1 MGTELTEKTA
11 SNRLPYLDYARV
23 FVMYLVIFGHLL
35 LDDNMTIRP
44 FIYSF
49 HMPFFFLVSGML
61 HKNRGSIAWKK
72 YWKTLIVPYLFFN
85 IIFFILWPLCSKLD
99 IWKGTFNWDAGLISI
114 YLNYFKSFWR
124 HLLYG
129 MAPPDGP
136 TWFLL
141 VLLLCKII
149 TDFICRHRWT
159 AIFIICAVA
168 ILIYLP
174 SYRTYLRLGNT
185 VMVLPFFYVGFK
197 FKKEIQQWCTKRWAL
212 LYGIVFLLIN
222 IPLTILNGK
231 VSTNTVSFG
240 HLFVPLNA
248 IVFYINAFSSSL
260 GLLVV
265 CMQFPTNKN
274 ITISAKALITIL
286 CMQNFF
292 CYIYRYH
299 CDQTNYLLIAITA
312 ALIFIACVLIHLFFE
327 RHLPFAV
334 GR

>member
-1 MGTELTEKTA
+1 MGTELTEKTVT
-11 SNRLPYLDYARV
+11 NRLPYLDYARV

-44 FIYSF
+44 YIYSF

-61 HKNRGSIAWKK
+61 HKNKGTIAWKK

-85 IIFFILWPLCSKLD
+85 LIFFILWPLCSKLD
-99 IWKGTFNWDAGLISI
+99 IWKGTFNWDEGLLTI

-124 HLLYG
+124 HLFYG

-149 TDFICRHRWT
+149 TDFICRYKRT
-159 AIFIICAVA
+159 AIFIIFAVV

-174 SYRTYLRLGNT
+174 THRTYLRIGNT
-185 VMVLPFFYVGFK
+185 VMVLPFFYVGFR

-212 LYGIVFLLIN
+212 LFGIILLLIN
-222 IPLTILNGK
+222 IPLTILNGR
-231 VSTNTVSFG
+231 VSADTVSFG

-265 CMQFPTNKN
+265 CMQFPTNKY
-274 ITISAKALITIL
+274 ITTSAKALITIL

-312 ALIFIACVLIHLFFE
+312 ALIFIACVLIHQLFE